1 MDEYKA
7 TLQELNAIFTWNFT
21 EWFGN
26 VKKEEVVSSNG
37 NIQTVDWDCNPDIK
51 TVELD
56 SCDID
61 EADAIEDTTK
71 DPNIGILG
79 TIIYPTK
86 AFDDDDGE
94 ESKKIIDDAT
104 RALNPTERE
113 KKNNCG
119 LCEDI
124 SAKNENLKKHLE
136 THMKRADVECSA
148 CTKSFDR
155 KDIQRNH
162 VKKHTGEKPV
172 NCRICGEVFSKPDP
186 DDETDYDYDLKAV
199 GMKPS
204 LKEHSTEKQAVEG
217 IYASLETIIEDA
229 TDVTLPQGWKLVNP
243 VQAEGVTE
251 QHVEN
256 LEDDEESVYSIVIMS
271 FNSEQQ
277 AVPQEVV
284 EYWSS
289 RGEESKLENFTEND
303 VFSLFNVIS
312 GHFLVQ
318 KMNWQRLSLSLR
330 IFSNAMNVESGLIFR
345 IALRDTSNLI

>member
-1 MDEYKA
+1 M
-7 TLQELNAIFTWNFT
+7 
-21 EWFGN
+21 
-26 VKKEEVVSSNG
+26 
-37 NIQTVDWDCNPDIK
+37 
-51 TVELD
+51 
-56 SCDID
+56 
-61 EADAIEDTTK
+61 
-71 DPNIGILG
+71 
-79 TIIYPTK
+79 
-86 AFDDDDGE
+86 
-94 ESKKIIDDAT
+94 
-104 RALNPTERE
+104 
-113 KKNNCG
+113 
-119 LCEDI
+119 
-124 SAKNENLKKHLE
+124 
-136 THMKRADVECSA
+136 
-148 CTKSFDR
+148 
-155 KDIQRNH
+155 
-162 VKKHTGEKPV
+162 
-172 NCRICGEVFSKPDP
+172 
-186 DDETDYDYDLKAV
+186 
-199 GMKPS
+199 
-204 LKEHSTEKQAVEG
+204 EHSTEKQAVEG